1 MTGIQ
6 KAALLLASLD
16 PGTAGELLKAAR
28 PDTVTQIAA
37 ELVYLDAT
45 GRGRARPPAE
55 PMAEFFGLLDNRKT
69 AASLEGFIRKM
80 LSNAVGDQKCEEII
94 GEARRL
100 VDSRDPFLPIRSAD
114 AEGLARALAGENPQ
128 VAALVLTELP
138 PDKSAALI
146 PLLEEPVRKEA
157 ACRMAAGESVSPEAR
172 ARIAVLIRERL
183 ESASGAAETMARA
196 PGDQRLRRVALLL
209 RKLATPLRDGLVQ
222 SIAQHDAQMGAA
234 VQDLMV
240 TWEDIG
246 LIEDRQLQDV
256 LRNVEARGLALALA
270 GSDPETI
277 RKIRSSISER
287 AGAMIDEETSLMKK
301 PKADEVEAARAAIL
315 KVLRERNAAGELSF
329 EEK

>member
-1 MTGIQ
+1 
-6 KAALLLASLD
+6 
-16 PGTAGELLKAAR
+16 
-28 PDTVTQIAA
+28 
-37 ELVYLDAT
+37 
-45 GRGRARPPAE
+45 
-55 PMAEFFGLLDNRKT
+55 
-69 AASLEGFIRKM
+69 
-80 LSNAVGDQKCEEII
+80 
-94 GEARRL
+94 
-100 VDSRDPFLPIRSAD
+100 
-114 AEGLARALAGENPQ
+114 
-128 VAALVLTELP
+128 
-138 PDKSAALI
+138 
-146 PLLEEPVRKEA
+146 
-157 ACRMAAGESVSPEAR
+157 
-172 ARIAVLIRERL
+172 
-183 ESASGAAETMARA
+183 
-196 PGDQRLRRVALLL
+196 
-209 RKLATPLRDGLVQ
+209 
-222 SIAQHDAQMGAA
+222 MGAA